1 MTYNDCSQKLVQW
14 FSSNGKKV
22 VVALSG
28 GVDSAVVACAA
39 KIALNNNATA
49 VTANYKTLS
58 KEELSSAIALA
69 NEIGISHK
77 MIEYDEVS
85 NPKFA
90 KNDELRCYHCR
101 TELGS
106 RLVREAA
113 ILNADLIVDGT
124 HRDDI
129 SDIRPGI
136 RALREYN
143 VRSPLAELGISKT
156 QVRTLAR
163 AFKLSIHDKPSNS
176 CLASRIEKG
185 SIVTYEKL
193 KRIEKAEGIVK
204 KLFCVRQVRVRDHGE
219 IARVEVPSED
229 LPKLFDAT
237 KLGTMDTL
245 LQNLGFRYITLD
257 ARGYRTGSMNPA
269 S

>member
-49 VTANYKTLS
+49 VTANYKNLS
-58 KEELSSAIALA
+58 KEELSSAVTLA
-69 NEIGISHK
+69 KEIGISHK

-106 RLVREAA
+106 RLIREAA

-124 HRDDI
+124 HIDDV

-143 VRSPLAELGISKT
+143 VRSPLAELGISKK

-185 SIVTYEKL
+185 SIVTYEK
-193 KRIEKAEGIVK
+193 
-204 KLFCVRQVRVRDHGE
+204 
-219 IARVEVPSED
+219 
-229 LPKLFDAT
+229 
-237 KLGTMDTL
+237 
-245 LQNLGFRYITLD
+245 
-257 ARGYRTGSMNPA
+257 
-269 S
+269 